1 MSSANSLKTH
11 ILMMFDG
18 TDWQVFSSLFK
29 AYSMMSGFW
38 GHLNSDEEE
47 LMQPQPITIGK
58 GDSAVTTPVSPEDMK
73 EYSKE
78 LREWKKY
85 EERALGCLTLSVSLT
100 VGEYIKDKSA
110 KDAWAALKEKY
121 GTASAVTVF
130 GYFKKLITFK
140 LSGDNPLPE
149 FACFD
154 YMVERLELN
163 DLPLP
168 AFIKAMLLIVAI
180 PQKWDHAVSHCL
192 QNWDTNDLD
201 VSIIQDAIQTEY
213 ETMSGAK
220 VQGPPVW
227 TAAAYSQFWQL
238 WWELWWRLWQE
249 LQ

>member
-11 ILMMFDG
+11 VPMTFDS

-47 LMQPQPITIGK
+47 PMQLQPITIGK

-78 LREWKKY
+78 LCEWKKY
-85 EERALGCLTLSVSLT
+85 EECALSASL
-100 VGEYIKDKSA
+100 YKSA

-121 GTASAVTVF
+121 GTASAITVF
-130 GYFKKLITFK
+130 GYFKELITFK

-149 FACFD
+149 FARFD
-154 YMVERLELN
+154 YMAERLELN

-180 PQKWDHAVSHCL
+180 PQKWDHAVGHCL
-192 QNWDTNDLD
+192 QNWDMNDLD
-201 VSIIQDAIQTEY
+201 VSI
-213 ETMSGAK
+213 
-220 VQGPPVW
+220 V
-227 TAAAYSQFWQL
+227 
-238 WWELWWRLWQE
+238 
-249 LQ
+249 

>member
-11 ILMMFDG
+11 VPMMFDG

-38 GHLNSDEEE
+38 GHLNGDEEE
-47 LMQPQPITIGK
+47 PMQLQPITIGE

-85 EERALGCLTLSVSLT
+85 EEHALGCLTLSVSLT
-100 VGEYIKDKSA
+100 VSEYIKDKSA

-121 GTASAVTVF
+121 GTASVVTVF
-130 GYFKKLITFK
+130 GYFKELITFK

-149 FACFD
+149 FTRFD
-154 YMVERLELN
+154 YMVKRLELN

-180 PQKWDHAVSHCL
+180 PQKWDRAVSHCL

-201 VSIIQDAIQTEY
+201 VSVI
-213 ETMSGAK
+213 
-220 VQGPPVW
+220 
-227 TAAAYSQFWQL
+227 
-238 WWELWWRLWQE
+238 
-249 LQ
+249 